1 MSARAVRL
9 RVPRPR
15 ARLDRGRGG
24 GDKTGTLAEAR
35 DTGMVTKSKAK
46 GGFLELVKTI
56 VYALLLAGV
65 IRTLFFQ
72 PFWIPSGSMKPTLL
86 IGDFL
91 FVNKMAYGYSRYS
104 CPFSIG
110 PIDGRLLARDPKRG
124 DVVVFKHPTNG
135 TDYIKRLIGLPGD
148 QVQVID
154 GILYINGEVL
164 PQEPAGSFAEVNEPQ
179 GPMRSMP
186 RCMNRPVAAGEDCLA
201 EVFVETLPGGP
212 SHEILNI
219 ESGFGDTTPV
229 FTVPEGEFFFMGDNR
244 DNSMDSRFPRA
255 AGGVGFVPFEN
266 LIGRADRVI
275 FSSAGPSMLAFWTWR
290 PDRFFKSIE

>member
-1 MSARAVRL
+1 MA
-9 RVPRPR
+9 
-15 ARLDRGRGG
+15 
-24 GDKTGTLAEAR
+24 
-35 DTGMVTKSKAK
+35 TKSKAK
-46 GGFLELVKTI
+46 GGFLEIVKTI

-104 CPFSIG
+104 CPFAWIC
-110 PIDGRLLARDPKRG
+110 PFDGRILAHDPKRG
-124 DVVVFKHPTNG
+124 DVVVFRHPTNG

-148 QVQVID
+148 TVQMID

-164 PQEPAGSFAEVNEPQ
+164 PQQADGTFTETNAPQ
-179 GPMRSMP
+179 GPMGSMP
-186 RCMNRPVAAGEDCLA
+186 RCMNHPAPGEECTA
-201 EVFVETLPGGP
+201 EQAIETLPGGKT
-212 SHEILNI
+212 HAVLDI
-219 ESGFGDTTPV
+219 ENGFGDTTPV
-229 FTVPEGEFFFMGDNR
+229 FTVPADEFFFMGDNR
-244 DNSMDSRFPRA
+244 DNSMDSRFPRS

-275 FSSAGPSMLAFWTWR
+275 FSSGGASMLAFWTWR
-290 PDRFFKSIE
+290 PDRFFKAIQ